1 MSFIP
6 TGDSNLQN
14 LHNAMEYNQDGDP
27 TIRVTLGSENVTI
40 TGNVNVGTT
49 VQVDSTPE
57 NPVHVHLTEMGNVT
71 LTNTVPVS
79 GTVAA
84 TQSGIWDVE
93 IKNEDGNPISIE
105 GSVDANI
112 TNFPTSFE
120 ISNLPATQPVSGT
133 VTVQDGGGTITVDGT
148 VTANVTFP
156 TTQQVSGTVALDTA
170 TLTALENVG
179 VTGTVELGTTTLAAL
194 ENTTVT
200 ISGTPTVNIGTI
212 PEVEI
217 KNDTGN
223 PIPISATTAANSLA
237 NPILVALSK
246 GGLAIDDTNGVP
258 VRQISDTNLIGYA
271 RNAPVREIDVA
282 SAYLIDKSGATASL
296 GTTPAT
302 MSTVW
307 DAPGLYP
314 WNTFTGTGD
323 KLYVFSTTDDAKIR
337 GKQLVIEGLDS
348 NYNLITDTV
357 TFNNTNTTTPVATAL
372 NFYRIVR
379 ATVAGTNTNLLPH
392 DYNIELHYG
401 SSGGTLVAQIEA
413 PYGQTQSC
421 TYTVPAGFEAFVLSI
436 NGSSGKSD
444 EITSM
449 LWTRP
454 YNDTWHQIKTFKFIS
469 GSFDHNF
476 RTPYRIP
483 EKSDVEIRAFALVES
498 SRIGTEFQMLVIPKA

>member
-1 MSFIP
+1 MSASNKGPNVDPRLTNLTNSLYIDGNDDVVVRTGFAGNIIISGNVNIP
-6 TGDSNLQN
+6 GTVTVDST
-14 LHNAMEYNQDGDP
+14 HEDP
-27 TIRVTLGSENVTI
+27 VHTHTDELGNIDISNTWMPVQGNVSV
-40 TGNVNVGTT
+40 TGNVN
-49 VQVDSTPE
+49 
-57 NPVHVHLTEMGNVT
+57 
-71 LTNTVPVS
+71 
-79 GTVAA
+79 
-84 TQSGIWDVE
+84 
-93 IKNEDGNPISIE
+93 
-105 GSVDANI
+105 
-112 TNFPTSFE
+112 
-120 ISNLPATQPVSGT
+120 
-133 VTVQDGGGTITVDGT
+133 
-148 VTANVTFP
+148 
-156 TTQQVSGTVALDTA
+156 
-170 TLTALENVG
+170 
-179 VTGTVELGTTTLAAL
+179 
-194 ENTTVT
+194 
-200 ISGTPTVNIGTI
+200 IGTM
-212 PEVEI
+212 PEIEI

-223 PIPISATTAANSLA
+223 PIPVSATTAANSLA

-258 VRQISDTNLIGYA
+258 VRQINDTNLIGYA

-282 SAYLIDKSGATASL
+282 SAYLIDKSGATSSL

-314 WNTFTGTGD
+314 WNTFTGTGA

-357 TFNNTNTTTPVATAL
+357 TFNNTDTTTPVATTL

-401 SSGGTLVAQIEA
+401 SSGGTLVAQIQA